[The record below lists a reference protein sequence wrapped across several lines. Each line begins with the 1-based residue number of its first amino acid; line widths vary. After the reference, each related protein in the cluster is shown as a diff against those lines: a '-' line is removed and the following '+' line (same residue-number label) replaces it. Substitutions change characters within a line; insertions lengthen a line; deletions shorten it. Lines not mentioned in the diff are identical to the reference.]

1 MNASCKNHPKY
12 AAKQRPRTPCLR
24 CWALWVL
31 THERYTGADFDSIE
45 AATKEFLRTEDY
57 TE

>member
-1 MNASCKNHPKY
+1 M
-12 AAKQRPRTPCLR
+12 
-24 CWALWVL
+24 WAL